1 MPDIIALGE
10 CMVEFFSD
18 RPLGEATTFQRAYG
32 GDTLNCLVAAAR
44 LGSSCGYITRV
55 GDDPFGP
62 ALRRAWQAEGIDVSH
77 APLSP
82 GFNGIYFISVA
93 PGGEREFTYYRA
105 GSAASTVSP
114 DDIDQAHAA
123 SARIVHAS
131 GISQAISSTCRAAV
145 KRLFEVAK
153 QAGVR
158 VSFDPNFR
166 AKLWSVDDAREAADE
181 VLPLVDIL
189 LPSVPEDS
197 QALWGLDS
205 APAVAEHFRNRGIS
219 VVAVKC
225 GTDGAVVADPT
236 AEIVEVPAFSPD
248 APIIDT
254 TGAGDAF
261 NGAFLHGLCA
271 GMTPADAARL
281 GVITAGLKC
290 RGRGAVAS
298 LPMREEV
305 SAIFEAS
312 SASG

>member
-18 RPLGEATTFQRAYG
+18 RPLGTATTFQRAYG
-32 GDTLNCLVAAAR
+32 GDTLNCLIAAVR

-55 GDDPFGP
+55 GDDSFGL
-62 ALRRAWQAEGIDVSH
+62 ALRRAWQEEGIDVSH
-77 APLSP
+77 APLVP
-82 GFNGIYFISVA
+82 GFNGIYFISLV
-93 PGGEREFTYYRA
+93 PGGEREFTYYRG
-105 GSAASTVSP
+105 GSAASTVCP
-114 DDIDQAHAA
+114 DDIDRSYVA

-131 GISQAISSTCRAAV
+131 GISQAISPTCRAAV
-145 KRLFEVAK
+145 KRLFEAAR

-166 AKLWSVDDAREAADE
+166 AKLWSVEEAREAADE
-181 VLPLVDIL
+181 ALPFVDIL

-205 APAVAEHFRNRGIS
+205 PQAVAEHLRNRGIDI
-219 VVAVKC
+219 VAVKC
-225 GTDGAVVADPT
+225 GTDGAVVADT
-236 AEIVEVPAFSPD
+236 ATGIVEISAFTPD

-271 GMTPADAARL
+271 GMPPTDAARL
-281 GVITAGLKC
+281 GVVTAGLKC

-298 LPMREEV
+298 LPTREEV
-305 SAIFEAS
+305 YGAL
-312 SASG
+312 GRPPPL